1 MPKAIAFIPHKK
13 RVEKHKIEYLR
24 AISEAMDD
32 PYQAED
38 GRDIRGIQLELY
50 NKCAK
55 LSGIPYW
62 TFTNCCT
69 DSLQISIAALTD
81 FGDSI
86 LVPAYG
92 WRAFANAPVFM
103 GRQVRF
109 VDCDKTGNM
118 DMDKALD
125 GIIKEQWG
133 TIKAVVV
140 VHNFGTITNTKK
152 YIKYV
157 KNVE

>member
-55 LSGIPYW
+55 LSNIPYW
-62 TFTNCCT
+62 TFTDCCT
-69 DSLQISIAALTD
+69 DSLQISIAALTVLIF
-81 FGDSI
+81 FG
-86 LVPAYG
+86 
-92 WRAFANAPVFM
+92 F
-103 GRQVRF
+103 
-109 VDCDKTGNM
+109 
-118 DMDKALD
+118 
-125 GIIKEQWG
+125 IISL
-133 TIKAVVV
+133 
-140 VHNFGTITNTKK
+140 
-152 YIKYV
+152 
-157 KNVE
+157 